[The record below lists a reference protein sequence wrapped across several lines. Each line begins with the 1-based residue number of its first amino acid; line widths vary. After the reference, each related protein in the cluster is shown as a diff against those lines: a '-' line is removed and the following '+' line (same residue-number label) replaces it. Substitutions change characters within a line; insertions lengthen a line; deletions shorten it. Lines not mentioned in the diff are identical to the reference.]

1 MLYGTIRKKVTTN
14 EELSNSEDRNLNEE
28 EVIAQIFKID
38 TNIFHFE
45 TPLCKEFEE
54 FNYLL
59 GIDADVLTKYIPEF
73 KTYGDYKDDWIYEWN
88 DKIPWVHEKPWM
100 DDKPTCNQRYEG
112 YCNEG
117 NLHESF
123 QVGNT
128 LQYQDYEWYEAL
140 EVSDLK
146 DETLRKIVA
155 LEESM
160 NQEEESNEIE
170 QNKYGD
176 DDTGY
181 LYDYLVYGNA
191 PFITNEEEERSKEI
205 RCKLLWIPFTKP
217 PACKMESFAVVK
229 YSFRPSE
236 KYVTIKEC
244 GYYDWMKTE
253 ENACHAYQD
262 IFYKIDEGWFVTRA
276 K

>member
-1 MLYGTIRKKVTTN
+1 KKVTIN
-14 EELSNSEDRNLNEE
+14 EELSNSKDRNLNEE
-28 EVIAQIFKID
+28 EVIAQNFKID

-45 TPLCKEFEE
+45 TPLCKAFEE

-100 DDKPTCNQRYEG
+100 DEKCGR
-112 YCNEG
+112 
-117 NLHESF
+117 NLLLL
-123 QVGNT
+123 NM
-128 LQYQDYEWYEAL
+128 
-140 EVSDLK
+140 
-146 DETLRKIVA
+146 I
-155 LEESM
+155 
-160 NQEEESNEIE
+160 
-170 QNKYGD
+170 NKYGD

-217 PACKMESFAVVK
+217 SACKMESFAIVK

-262 IFYKIDEGWFVTRA
+262 IFY
-276 K
+276 